1 MNILR
6 RFLGVL
12 VMIAGILGLLLSVT
26 GLVAVWMVKPDVYTS
41 VSTTVTRLDTSIETS
56 RNAMEIAGKTLSAAV
71 SSVDALSEM
80 LANTAVTVEDTQ
92 PVMTKLNTVIG
103 KTLPSTL
110 EAASES
116 LVTAQQAAAVLDD
129 AIRSLETFRMI
140 LSATPL
146 LGSFIQPSETYNPEV
161 PLAESLG
168 QLATELDNL
177 PATFTSMSGDIDKAD
192 DNLATIQENLTTMSA
207 SVAEI
212 SVNLA
217 DYESMLSESQASMT
231 ALQDM
236 LGSLQRDLGRILNWT
251 AGILTLFLLWL
262 LAAQIVILS
271 QGWELYHGTADRM
284 DNGSVIHTQSVTV
297 VERDTPE
304 PPEKTL

>member
-146 LGSFIQPSETYNPEV
+146 LGSFIQPNETYNPEV
-161 PLAESLG
+161 PLADSLG
-168 QLATELDNL
+168 QLAAELEGL
-177 PATFTSMSGDIDKAD
+177 PDTFTSMSGDIDKAD
-192 DNLATIQENLTTMSA
+192 NNLVTIQENLTTMSA

-217 DYESMLSESQASMT
+217 DYETMLTDSQASMT

-236 LGSLQRDLGRILNWT
+236 LGSLQRDLSRILNWT
-251 AGILTLFLLWL
+251 AGILSLFLLWL

-271 QGWELYHGTADRM
+271 QGWELYHGTSDRM
-284 DNGSVIHTQSVTV
+284 DNGNTIYTQSVTV

-304 PPEKTL
+304 PPAETD